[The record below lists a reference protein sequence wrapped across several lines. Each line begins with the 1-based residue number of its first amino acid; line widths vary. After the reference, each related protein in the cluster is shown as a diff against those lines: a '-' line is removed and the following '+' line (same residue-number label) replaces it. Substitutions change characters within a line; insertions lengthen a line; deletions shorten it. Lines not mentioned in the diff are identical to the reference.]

1 MAITPIH
8 NVWSPKRLRAS
19 VTERRFCAPARA
31 FREVPTAITP
41 IQNVW
46 FDDAATL
53 VMGEAFDRTCK
64 SLRIIGSTVPVREI
78 IARRIIECAKD
89 GEHDPARLYEQALI
103 IFGIVDVSMLVVS
116 VGRDLLVPANASVT
130 HAG

>member
-1 MAITPIH
+1 L
-8 NVWSPKRLRAS
+8 VLDRLAGVIFALAHQSRAYLGIDDLGG
-19 VTERRFCAPARA
+19 VLVIEDVA
-31 FREVPTAITP
+31 
-41 IQNVW
+41 

-53 VMGEAFDRTCK
+53 AMGEAFDRTCK

-103 IFGIVDVSMLVVS
+103 TFGIVDVSMLVVS
-116 VGRDLLVPANASVT
+116 VGRDLPYASVT
-130 HAG
+130 HAA